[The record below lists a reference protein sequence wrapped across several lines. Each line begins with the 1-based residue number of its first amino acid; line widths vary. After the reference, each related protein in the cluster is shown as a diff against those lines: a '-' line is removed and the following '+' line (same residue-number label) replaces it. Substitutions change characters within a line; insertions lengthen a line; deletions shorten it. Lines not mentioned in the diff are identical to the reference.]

1 MPSLRKLPRKH
12 SCDWLWRKE
21 LANLLFFGE
30 VLDTHG
36 LIMNII
42 DTMSSPAE
50 LLKTEFDAAVQHWI
64 GSKDLR
70 PNTTRAYRL
79 EMQRLHDWVILGKK
93 QLVVAIQAF
102 DMLEFLEH
110 IVLQHAVRHEGRAP
124 TPASLQQT
132 KRIVG
137 AFIRHLAEDKQ
148 LPLSRSWSVEH
159 SDVRDLVDHGVEDY
173 ESRCL
178 AEASAL
184 SGVLLAKRAKRQ
196 SDVVI
201 NLAFW
206 CCASALE
213 ISALK
218 CKDVALADGTVHL
231 AENRRTCAIPQHLIA
246 MLSTY
251 LAGRSAHAPVIL
263 GADKRPMPPWLISK
277 VLRESAP
284 ESGNAPT
291 PRRLRRAFV
300 NLATP
305 QALSARVLA
314 QHIGNISIR
323 ADAAPGVISTSV
335 WSGIAAELTAS

>member
-1 MPSLRKLPRKH
+1 M
-12 SCDWLWRKE
+12 
-21 LANLLFFGE
+21 LFFGE

-42 DTMSSPAE
+42 ESMSSTTE
-50 LLKTEFDAAVQHWI
+50 LLKTEFDAAVQRWL

-70 PNTTRAYRL
+70 PNTTRAYHL

-148 LPLSRSWSVEH
+148 LPLSRSWSAEH
-159 SDVRDLVDHGVEDY
+159 SDISRLVDHGVEDY

-184 SGVLLAKRAKRQ
+184 SGVLLAKRATRQ

-206 CCASALE
+206 CCASAHE

-218 CKDVALADGTVHL
+218 CKDVALTDGTVSIGG
-231 AENRRTCAIPQHLIA
+231 NRRRCTIPQHLIA
-246 MLSTY
+246 MLRTY
-251 LAGRSAHAPVIL
+251 LTGRSAHEPVIL
-263 GADKRPMPPWLISK
+263 GADRRPMPPWLISK
-277 VLRESAP
+277 ALRESGKEA
-284 ESGNAPT
+284 GNAPT

-300 NLATP
+300 NMATP

-323 ADAAPGVISTSV
+323 ADAAPGAISTSV
-335 WSGIAAELTAS
+335 WSGIAAELTAN

>member
-1 MPSLRKLPRKH
+1 M
-12 SCDWLWRKE
+12 D
-21 LANLLFFGE
+21 
-30 VLDTHG
+30 
-36 LIMNII
+36 II
-42 DTMSSPAE
+42 ETMSSTTE
-50 LLKTEFDAAVQHWI
+50 LLKTEFDAAVQRWL

-70 PNTTRAYRL
+70 PNTTRAYHL
-79 EMQRLHDWVILGKK
+79 EMQRLHDWVILGEK
-93 QLVVAIQAF
+93 QLVVAIQKF

-110 IVLQHAVRHEGRAP
+110 VVFQHAARHEGRAP

-148 LPLSRSWSVEH
+148 LPLSRSWSAKH
-159 SDVRDLVDHGVEDY
+159 SDVSSLVDHGVEDY
-173 ESRCL
+173 KSRCI

-184 SGVLLAKRAKRQ
+184 SGVLLARQAKRQ
-196 SDVVI
+196 NDVVI

-213 ISALK
+213 ISVLK
-218 CKDVALADGTVHL
+218 CKDVALTDGTVRL
-231 AENRRTCAIPQHLIA
+231 GRNRTCTIPQHMIS
-246 MLSTY
+246 MLRTY
-251 LAGRSAHAPVIL
+251 LTGRSAHAPVIF

-277 VLRESAP
+277 VLRESGK

-300 NLATP
+300 NMATP

-323 ADAAPGVISTSV
+323 AEAAPGAISTSV